1 MKVYIHR
8 GQNQIGGSIIEIST
22 KSTSIILDVGITLN
36 EGNTVT
42 VPKIDGLF
50 CGEKKYDAVFVSHYH
65 SDHIGLLEYLVDG
78 IPVWMGEK
86 GYDILYFANNYRKI
100 STSFIPN
107 YMHDHESI
115 VIGDV
120 IITPFICDHSA
131 YDSYM
136 LLIEGEGKKILY
148 TGDFRSNG
156 RMDYTALI
164 QSLPKVTAVIIE
176 GTTLSRGDNIRNI
189 DEQKLEEIAVQ
200 YLLKQSSGPCFILMS
215 GMNIERLITA
225 ANVAKRTNRILL
237 ENVYTAEIAVSSA
250 IEGIMPSKA
259 NHVRVFQINN
269 AEHELLQKYG
279 DAKISK
285 NEFPHI
291 SFVMCIRQS
300 QSMLRYLEKRST
312 EFSFED
318 GVLFYGMWKGY
329 QEQQRMADFLKFM
342 KDKGVKIHTLHTS
355 GHADSEAI
363 DLLIGHIN
371 PQIIIPVHTENAEW
385 FNKYSDS
392 CEVVN
397 EICEICI

>member
-1 MKVYIHR
+1 MKIHIHR
-8 GQNQIGGSIIEIST
+8 GQNQIGGSIVEIST
-22 KSTSIILDVGITLN
+22 EITRIILDVGITLN
-36 EGNTVT
+36 EGDAVI
-42 VPKIDGLF
+42 VPQIEGLF
-50 CGEKKYDAVFVSHYH
+50 FGEKQYDAVFVSHYH

-86 GYDILYFANNYRKI
+86 GYDILHSANNYRKI
-100 STSFIPN
+100 STSFTPN
-107 YMHDHESI
+107 YMHNHESI
-115 VIGDV
+115 VIGN
-120 IITPFICDHSA
+120 ITITPFLCDHSA

-156 RMDYTALI
+156 RVDYTALI
-164 QSLPKVTAVIIE
+164 QSLPKVTAVIVE
-176 GTTLSRGDNIRNI
+176 GTTLSREDNIRNI
-189 DEQKLEEIAVQ
+189 EEQKLEEIAVQ
-200 YLLKQSSGPCFILMS
+200 YLLKQRSGPCFILMS

-237 ENVYTAEIAVSSA
+237 ENVYTAQIAVSSA
-250 IEGIMPSKA
+250 IEAIMPSKA

-269 AEHELLQKYG
+269 DEYELLQKYG

-300 QSMLRYLEKRST
+300 QSMLCYLEKRSQQ
-312 EFSFED
+312 FSFAD

-329 QEQQRMADFLKFM
+329 QEQQKMADFLKFM

-385 FNKYSDS
+385 FNKYSGG

-397 EICEICI
+397 EIAEICI

>member
-86 GYDILYFANNYRKI
+86 GYDILYSANNYRKI

-107 YMHDHESI
+107 YMRDHESI

-200 YLLKQSSGPCFILMS
+200 HLLKQSSGPCFILMS

-250 IEGIMPSKA
+250 IKGIMPSKA